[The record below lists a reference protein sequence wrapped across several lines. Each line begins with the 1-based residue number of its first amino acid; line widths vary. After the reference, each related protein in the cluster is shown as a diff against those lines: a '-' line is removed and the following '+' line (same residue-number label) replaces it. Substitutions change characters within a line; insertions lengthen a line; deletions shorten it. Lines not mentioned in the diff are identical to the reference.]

1 MRYFFLLFLL
11 AGCST
16 TQIKTP
22 EDYYRQ
28 RQQEDSIQFDLPS
41 KNNMLDSQ
49 DGSTYYNRRVEI
61 FGATY

>member
-1 MRYFFLLFLL
+1 MYILLL
-11 AGCST
+11 ALLLTGCST
-16 TQIKTP
+16 AQFKSP

-28 RQQEDSIQFDLPS
+28 RQQEDNIQFDLPS